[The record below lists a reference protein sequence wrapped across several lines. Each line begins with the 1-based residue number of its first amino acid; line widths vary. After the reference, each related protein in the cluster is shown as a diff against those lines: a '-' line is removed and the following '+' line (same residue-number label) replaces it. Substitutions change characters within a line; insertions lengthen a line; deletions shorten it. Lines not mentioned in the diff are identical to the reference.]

1 MNRRNARGR
10 HLRNGYM
17 YIHETSRK
25 RVQGTFLRA
34 ETACGRAARTGVGG
48 GRGERVEKKS
58 RNLGKCQR
66 KIPICLEILA
76 AVHGMHLSPL
86 IVLR

>member
-1 MNRRNARGR
+1 MDT
-10 HLRNGYM
+10 YI

-34 ETACGRAARTGVGG
+34 ETACGRVVGTGIGGRREKEGVG
-48 GRGERVEKKS
+48 KKS

>member
-1 MNRRNARGR
+1 LG
-10 HLRNGYM
+10 
-17 YIHETSRK
+17 E
-25 RVQGTFLRA
+25 
-34 ETACGRAARTGVGG
+34 GG
-48 GRGERVEKKS
+48 KK
-58 RNLGKCQR
+58 LGKCQR